1 MATTALDETQPK
13 AAADLEPPRQ
23 MLIGGQWCDA
33 RAGETLLVENPARR
47 EPICTVPRAR
57 AADVDRAVAAA
68 AAAFPAWS
76 RTVPRERGRLL
87 QRIADALEERL
98 EELARLIARETGNA
112 LRTQA
117 RGEARFAADTFR
129 YFGGLAS
136 ELRGTTLPLGKD
148 VLSYTR
154 REPIGVV
161 GATCPGTRRRS
172 SPLSRSRRPSAP
184 ATRSC

>member
-1 MATTALDETQPK
+1 
-13 AAADLEPPRQ
+13 

-33 RAGETLLVENPARR
+33 AAGETLVVENPGRR
-47 EPICTVPRAR
+47 EPIGTVPRAR

-76 RTVPRERGRLL
+76 RTVPRDRGRVLL
-87 QRIADALEERL
+87 RIADALEERL

-117 RGEARFAADTFR
+117 RGEAKFAADSFR

-136 ELRGTTLPLGKD
+136 ELRGTACRSARTC
-148 VLSYTR
+148 SATR
-154 REPIGVV
+154 DASRSAWWAPS
-161 GATCPGTRRRS
+161 CPGTRRRS
-172 SPLSRSRRPSAP
+172 SPPSRSLRPSAP